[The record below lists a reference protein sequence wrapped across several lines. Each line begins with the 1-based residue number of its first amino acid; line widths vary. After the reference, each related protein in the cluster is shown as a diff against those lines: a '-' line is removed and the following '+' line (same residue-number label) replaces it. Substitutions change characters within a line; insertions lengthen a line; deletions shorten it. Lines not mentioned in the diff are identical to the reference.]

1 MHAGVKQAGSKE
13 VDQVA
18 ATEQA
23 AEPQVRRLS
32 HGWKRLQGNQ
42 ARKDQQRFKPSTFKP
57 AQLPAAFE
65 SSLSIR
71 NTRLQHA
78 IGLPESMTFAQ
89 VKLCTNRRIE
99 YGPAGSMVEDSGSVQ
114 EYSSSGLV

>member
-78 IGLPESMTFAQ
+78 IGLPESMTFA
-89 VKLCTNRRIE
+89 
-99 YGPAGSMVEDSGSVQ
+99 
-114 EYSSSGLV
+114 